1 MAVLQAELDLVR
13 GQRGSAQAKVQEVQQ
28 EAERLGAQRELL
40 TATIEPLEGEVAKL
54 ELLLQGVAESASGLQ
69 AGLRSGQADYDWR

>member
-54 ELLLQGVAESASGLQ
+54 ELLLQGVAESA
-69 AGLRSGQADYDWR
+69 